1 MYDQNFRN
9 QAVKECVN
17 GQTLKGTARKYGIS
31 DAALRT
37 WVNEYKKRIAT
48 MSALEESPKVETQEP
63 DIVVKESVVKLKSV
77 NVNIDGHDITM
88 AKQDVIKLME
98 ILYQFDK

>member
-31 DAALRT
+31 DTALRK
-37 WVNEYKKRIAT
+37 WVNEYKKKIAAISEDST
-48 MSALEESPKVETQEP
+48 ERSTIQLEVTARESIFQLMS
-63 DIVVKESVVKLKSV
+63 I
-77 NVNIDGHDITM
+77 NVNIDGHELTISKDDVRKIMDIFH
-88 AKQDVIKLME
+88 
-98 ILYQFDK
+98 QFDE